1 MTSDVLGRLWG
12 ALGTHLWQTT
22 LVLAAL
28 FIVARTLRRAPAG
41 LLNSLFWIGLVKL
54 LVPLPLLKG
63 IAGSAVDA
71 AVRTAASA
79 GPAAG
84 AAIPIIEGT
93 AAVMDPAGAI
103 LGESPHLA
111 GGWPVAL
118 TALWVSGFIAL
129 TVVWILGARP
139 WKRET
144 TPLAVT
150 PDIRDRLATV
160 LRGTGV
166 PASVVLVTDSNVIP
180 FVTGLLR
187 PRVVVPR
194 RLLEEAGNTAI
205 RSILIHEDAHRRRR
219 EPLRLL
225 LSRAT
230 AVVFFFYPLVWP
242 LLKRIRE
249 TGEMACDD
257 AVMASGI
264 RPRAYASAL
273 AVVFD
278 MGLTAAPSSAALDRR
293 SPSLMRRRLMR
304 LNGTRRCKMQLKH
317 RAALLLVLVCVLM
330 ASALSLSSL
339 AGDPSTDAK
348 APDPPA
354 KPDTP
359 PVEAPAPV
367 PEPAPEPSEFF
378 ISKMVPPEYP
388 DIARAK
394 GLEAIVFMELTLADL
409 KVASAELKTILVGHP
424 PLEVVKVGKDGKV
437 VDPVEEEGMEAFHEV
452 FVEAATTAALQWEI
466 EVRPEGA
473 RTDATTLVVPIQFRL
488 DGEKDKKTEDTEGSL

>member
-1 MTSDVLGRLWG
+1 MTSDILGRLWG

-54 LVPLPLLKG
+54 LIPLPLLKG

-84 AAIPIIEGT
+84 AAIPIVEGT

-129 TVVWILGARP
+129 TVVWILSARP
-139 WKRET
+139 WRRET
-144 TPLAVT
+144 TPLTMT

-160 LRGTGV
+160 LRGTDV
-166 PASVVLVTDSNVIP
+166 PASVVVVTDSNVIP

-187 PRVVVPR
+187 PRIVVPR
-194 RLLEEAGNTAI
+194 RLLEEAGDAAI
-205 RSILIHEDAHRRRR
+205 RSILIHENAHRRRR

-249 TGEMACDD
+249 TGEMTCDD
-257 AVMASGI
+257 AVLASGV

-278 MGLTAAPSSAALDRR
+278 MGLTTAPSSAALDRR

-317 RAALLLVLVCVLM
+317 RAALSLVLVCVLM

-359 PVEAPAPV
+359 PVEAPAP
-367 PEPAPEPSEFF
+367 EPAPEPSEFF
-378 ISKMVPPEYP
+378 ISKMIPPEYP
-388 DIARAK
+388 DAARAK
-394 GLEAIVFMELTLADL
+394 GLESIVFLQLTLADDL
-409 KVASAELKTILVGHP
+409 NVASAELKTIIVGHP
-424 PLEVVKVGKDGKV
+424 PLEIVKVGKDGKV

-452 FVEAATTAALQWEI
+452 FVKAATEAALQWEI
-466 EVRPEGA
+466 EVNPEGA
-473 RTDATTLVVPIQFRL
+473 RTDKTTLVVPIQFRL
-488 DGEKDKKTEDTEGSL
+488 DGEKEKKVEKTEEKL